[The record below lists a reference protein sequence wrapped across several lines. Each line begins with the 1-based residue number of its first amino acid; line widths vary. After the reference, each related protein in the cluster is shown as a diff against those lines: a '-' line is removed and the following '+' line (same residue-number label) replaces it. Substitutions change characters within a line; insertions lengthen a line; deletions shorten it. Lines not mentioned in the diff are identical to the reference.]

1 MKQILSFGL
10 CLLLAFSA
18 AVGARAQV
26 AAGADRLE
34 FRRGK
39 LYSGEVELSKENA
52 AQYLSNVQA
61 DQYTKAL
68 TTEKVG
74 SVLAWT
80 GGGIALASGVL
91 WAASEAR
98 FRHQESDI
106 LPVGIPY
113 GIIGTALGAAVG
125 AGGLV
130 TYLIGRNQVR
140 LVEKRFDGVSQAAL
154 DFGVMQSGVGLALR
168 F

>member
-1 MKQILSFGL
+1 MKHIYPFVL
-10 CLLLAFSA
+10 CLLLALGA
-18 AVGARAQV
+18 AVGAQAQV

-39 LYSGEVELSKENA
+39 LYSGEVELLKENA
-52 AQYLSNVQA
+52 AHYLSNVQA

-80 GGGIALASGVL
+80 GGGVALASGVL

-98 FRHQESDI
+98 FRHHESDI

-140 LVEKRFDGVSQAAL
+140 LVEKSFDGVSQAVL
-154 DFGVMQSGVGLALR
+154 DFGVTPSGVWLALR